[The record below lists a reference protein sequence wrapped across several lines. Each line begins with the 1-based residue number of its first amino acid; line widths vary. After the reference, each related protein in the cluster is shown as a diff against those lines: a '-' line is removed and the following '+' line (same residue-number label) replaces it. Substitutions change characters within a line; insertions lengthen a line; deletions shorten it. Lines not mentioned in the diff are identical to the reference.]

1 MGRYSKE
8 LFSKNTKYSIRKLT
22 VGAASVIVGMTLFS
36 GATVS
41 AEEVLTAEP
50 GSEMIEERGATEAP
64 PSLANLMAAN
74 TGSGTVSET
83 PAVEAEPEWLPD
95 SAVEGRVEIV
105 EESGNRYNR
114 LSSVEG
120 QDNHQN
126 IGTFVS
132 EQLQV
137 NEDGSADVALSVVE
151 RSEPGEGRF
160 GVYLHH
166 EDQNNHLLVAYDK
179 EGWFWEY
186 KSSEADQG
194 GTWYKGER
202 VPAPAQN
209 EHYELLVQ
217 LSPEGQL
224 SASILAESMD
234 QAQELFET
242 VQVPEAAWNDLKRN
256 LTAKLKVTS
265 WNNDR
270 TVVDIL
276 ALNQEGVGETGQPQ
290 TNPTPPAPVPATRPT
305 PTPSVTPAPTSPV
318 VATPQPVAGTTP
330 TAEAHLDWHPTSAK
344 PGTVTV
350 SEYGGVR
357 YNALRTN
364 ASADNGANASIF
376 EKTGLLVSPEGNA
389 SLELD
394 FVEQSEE
401 GQGRF
406 GVFLHHKDHENHIF
420 VGYDNGGWF
429 WEYKT
434 PGQGGSAYLTNRTMD
449 EPVKGE
455 KVNLIV
461 SLKADGQ
468 LNASVNGVA
477 AFDTLVVP
485 ETVLSQ
491 LRDSKKIAL
500 KLGRYSNQET
510 KIDIRTDNQEG
521 VAKAADT
528 VSETTQIDDS
538 RQVYDTLAS
547 DVLTAKI
554 DTAFPRIKEYS
565 LEGEK
570 IFGQVNPINK
580 LLINKIEVT
589 PTVTYRKLDAQTAE
603 YILDVVDAANH
614 INAELKVRL
623 AVKDNELHFDVTEV
637 TNRNQVVHGQEIDNP
652 AKLLQTISF
661 ADNNLVSVS
670 SKQAGAKFDGA
681 ILSTNTHRSGD
692 RHVDV
697 KDSTPNSS
705 TGYMYGFVST
715 DKLAAA
721 VWSNSQHGTAGTSG
735 NDRFIRLTANSRT
748 YTIENETGVH
758 YGIASSPWQWQ
769 LAYNN
774 LVYPDY
780 TLELPSAKV
789 VFTKDVN
796 NDNLVDWQDGAIAYR
811 QIMNNPKGHEYV
823 PELVAYRV
831 AMNFASQAQNP
842 FLMTLDGIKKIA
854 LHTDGLGQSI
864 LLKGY
869 GSEGHDSGHLNY
881 ADIGKRIGG
890 TEDFKT
896 LIAKSQPY
904 GAKLGIHVNAS
915 ETYPESK
922 YFSEEILRRHA
933 NGDYA
938 YGWNWI
944 DQGINIS
951 GHYDLAHNRLKRWQD
966 LKNELGEGLDFI
978 YVDVWGNGQAG
989 GEHAWETHVLSKEIN
1004 MQGWRNAFEWG
1015 AAGEYDSTFQHWAAD
1030 LTYGGYQMKGINST
1044 IVRFI
1049 RNHQKDSW
1057 IGDYPTYGGAANY
1070 PLLGGYNMKDF
1081 EGWQGRSDYNGYI
1094 TNLFANNLMT
1104 KYIQHFKVTSW
1115 KNGRPVSMTDNGE
1128 TYTWT
1133 PEMEITLKDDANNTL
1148 VLTRKSNDVED
1159 AGYRQRT
1166 VTLNG
1171 RTIQDGTAYL
1181 VPWNWDANGKNLT
1194 AENQKLYYFNTAAG
1208 ATTWNLPT
1216 DWTGDKVYLY
1226 KLSELGK
1233 TGVQELTVTNG
1244 QVTIQ
1249 GESNVP
1255 YVLYQSPQTNPEM
1268 SWSDGMHI
1276 YDQGFNSGK
1285 LDHWTIDGDAS
1296 KATLVKSQGA
1306 NDMLRIQGNTGTVSL
1321 SQKLT
1326 GLKPNTSYA
1335 AYVGVDNRS
1344 DAKASIR
1351 VQTGSA
1357 DVSNY
1362 TNKSIALNY
1371 IKAYAHNNL
1380 PKNAT
1385 VDNSSYFQNMYVFFT
1400 TGDDVSNVYLTLS
1413 READSAATYFDEIRV
1428 FENDS
1433 TMFAGGHSTAQGTF
1447 KQNFENVPQGIFP
1460 FVIGGVEG
1468 VEDNRTHLAEKHAPF
1483 TQRGW
1488 NGKKVDDVI
1497 EGTWSLKT
1505 NGLTGRNKLVYQTIP
1520 QNFRFEA
1527 GKTYRVSFDYE
1538 AGSNG
1543 TYAFAIGEGRYND
1556 NAGSLT
1562 LHPLSNSWENSQG
1575 AKQASFFVTGAAS
1588 GDSWVGIF
1596 STRRRADTKEDTV
1609 QGHINFRGYNDFMLD
1624 NLVIEEVALTGHLLA
1639 ENYYQMNTPVL
1650 DENYTQDSLAVYK
1663 EALLAMRNLPEDI
1676 SLEDARSLIDAAN
1689 AARQGLVTK
1698 KTAISTEDIVVA
1710 RASAQKGEEIL
1721 KAFDG
1726 NPATIWHT
1734 PWEGGHI
1741 NEPVTVFLRQP
1752 IEVNK
1757 FEYLPRQSGGTNGI
1771 LKDLTVVVT
1780 DDKGVEHSFAASGWP
1795 SNTAAKSIE
1804 FGKTIKAKSF
1814 VITGTASY
1822 GKTADSFMSAAEFRF
1837 LTPVAEESP
1846 LDRSAYQ
1853 AALETARTAGQ
1864 TDLVAEVEALIRDAE
1879 SRNLLTQTVLDTA
1892 TRRLQG
1898 DRPIS
1903 QPLPS
1908 GPGIPVAPPSEPVS
1922 PTPVGTVNREA
1933 LEAVLAQVENVDRS
1947 AYSAEDLAVLDE
1959 LVENAGAVLD
1969 LEDQEAIDEVTSM
1982 LQAWLS
1988 KGQGELPATPAPQ
2001 PTPPVPSIPV
2011 APPSEPASPTP
2022 VGTVNK
2028 EALEA
2033 VLAQVENLDRSAYSA
2048 EDLAILDELVDNA
2061 GAVLGL
2067 GDQEAIDEVT
2077 SMLQAWL
2084 SKGQGEV
2091 PSQPSQPPRGDEQ
2104 PTEELKPSQP
2114 TTAPTVTN
2122 SSIQTE
2128 ELEALLKQAEGL
2140 HPADLVQ
2147 EDIEFLDKIREIATE
2162 VLASA
2167 DQVLIDE
2174 VSGLLKEWLAQDK
2187 AKPVVNES
2195 PAGTEVLVTEVPAT
2209 APTAAALPEGVLPE
2223 LVTAK
2228 GASVTAAVLPAFD
2241 GGLVLNEALT
2251 HTLPEFD
2258 IASLDVSVGS
2268 KGLSSEPVSALATA
2282 PSLASGVAAQE
2293 PLASKSA
2300 TTTSATLP
2308 QTGEETEQGLL
2319 LAAGLVGL
2327 MAMASVRKRP
2337 E

>member
-22 VGAASVIVGMTLFS
+22 VGAASVIVGITLFS
-36 GATVS
+36 GATAL
-41 AEEVLTAEP
+41 AEETLTVEP
-50 GSEMIEERGATEAP
+50 ETEIVEERAASEAP

-74 TGSGTVSET
+74 TDSEGVSET
-83 PAVEAEPEWLPD
+83 LAVEVEPEWLPD
-95 SAVEGRVEIV
+95 STVEGSVDIV

-137 NEDGSADVALSVVE
+137 NEDGSADVALNLVE

-166 EDQNNHLLVAYDK
+166 EDHNNHLLVAYDK

-186 KSSEADQG
+186 KSPEADQG

-202 VPAPAQN
+202 VPAPTQN

-224 SASILAESMD
+224 SASILAETMD
-234 QAQELFET
+234 EAQELFES
-242 VQVPEAAWNDLKRN
+242 VQVPEAVWNDLKRN

-265 WNNDR
+265 WNSDR
-270 TVVDIL
+270 TVVDVL
-276 ALNQEGVGETGQPQ
+276 ALNQEGVGEGSQPQ
-290 TNPTPPAPVPATRPT
+290 TAPQPTVQPVA
-305 PTPSVTPAPTSPV
+305 TPSPTPAPTV
-318 VATPQPVAGTTP
+318 TPVANP
-330 TAEAHLDWHPTSAK
+330 TAKDEAHVDWHSTSTK

-376 EKTGLLVSPEGNA
+376 EKTGLVVSPEGNA

-420 VGYDNGGWF
+420 VGYDSGGWF

-449 EPVKGE
+449 EPVKGD
-455 KVNLIV
+455 KVNLTV

-468 LNASVNGVA
+468 LNASVNGVS

-500 KLGRYSNQET
+500 KLGRYNNQET
-510 KIDIRTDNQEG
+510 KVDIRTDNQEG
-521 VAKAADT
+521 VAKATDA
-528 VSETTQIDDS
+528 VSEVIQIDDS
-538 RQVYDTLAS
+538 RQVYDTLVS

-554 DTAFPRIKEYS
+554 DTAFPRIKEYN

-570 IFGQVNPINK
+570 LFGQVNPINK
-580 LLINKIEVT
+580 LLINEVEVT
-589 PTVTYRKLDAQTAE
+589 PTVTYRKIDAQTAE
-603 YILDVVDAANH
+603 YVLDAVDADHH
-614 INAELKVRL
+614 IDARITVRL
-623 AVKDNELHFDVTEV
+623 AVKGNELHFDVVEV

-670 SKQAGAKFDGA
+670 SKQDGAKFDGA

-692 RHVDV
+692 RHVDI

-715 DKLAAA
+715 DKVAAA
-721 VWSNSQHGTAGTSG
+721 VWSNSQHGTAGTGG

-748 YTIENETGVH
+748 YTIDNETGVH
-758 YGIASSPWQWQ
+758 YGLASSPWQWEQ
-769 LAYNN
+769 AHNN

-789 VFTKDVN
+789 VFTKDI
-796 NDNLVDWQDGAIAYR
+796 NDDQLVDWQDGAIAYR

-842 FLMTLDGIKKIA
+842 FLMTLDGIKKVA

-890 TEDFKT
+890 TKDFKT
-896 LIAKSQPY
+896 LIEKSQPY

-966 LKNELGEGLDFI
+966 LKNEIGEGLDFI

-1115 KNGRPVSMTDNGE
+1115 KNGAPVTMTDNGE
-1128 TYTWT
+1128 TYSWT
-1133 PEMEITLKDDANNTL
+1133 PEMEITLKDSAANTL
-1148 VLTRKSNDVED
+1148 VLTRKSNDISSE
-1159 AGYRQRT
+1159 GYRQRT

-1181 VPWNWDANGKNLT
+1181 VPWTWDANGQVLT
-1194 AENQKLYYFNTAAG
+1194 APNQKMYYFNTAAG
-1208 ATTWNLPT
+1208 ATTWTLPT
-1216 DWTGDKVYLY
+1216 DWSGDKVYLY

-1233 TGVQELTVTNG
+1233 TDVRELTVTNG
-1244 QVTIQ
+1244 QITIQ
-1249 GESNVP
+1249 ADANVP
-1255 YVLYQSPQTNPEM
+1255 YVLYKSPQTNPEM

-1285 LDHWTIDGDAS
+1285 LDHWIIEGDAS
-1296 KATLVKSQGA
+1296 KASLVKSQGA

-1321 SQKLT
+1321 SQTLT
-1326 GLKPNTSYA
+1326 GLKPHTSYA

-1344 DAKASIR
+1344 DAKASIK
-1351 VQTGSA
+1351 VQTGSEE
-1357 DVSNY
+1357 VSNY

-1385 VDNSSYFQNMYVFFT
+1385 VENSSYFQNMYVFFT
-1400 TGDDVSNVYLTLS
+1400 TGDDVDNVRLTLS
-1413 READSAATYFDEIRV
+1413 READAAATYFDEIRI
-1428 FENDS
+1428 FENTS
-1433 TMFAGGHSTAQGTF
+1433 TMFAGGHNTVAGTF
-1447 KQNFENVPQGIFP
+1447 KQNFEDVPQGIFP
-1460 FVIGGVEG
+1460 FVIGGIEG
-1468 VEDNRTHLAEKHAPF
+1468 VEDNRTHLSEKHAPF
-1483 TQRGW
+1483 TQRDW
-1488 NGKKVDDVI
+1488 NGKKISDVI
-1497 EGTWSLKT
+1497 DGAWSLKT

-1538 AGSNG
+1538 AGSNA

-1562 LHPLSNSWENSQG
+1562 LHPLSNSWEDSQG

-1609 QGHINFRGYNDFMLD
+1609 QGHINFRGYNDFILD
-1624 NLVIEEVALTGHLLA
+1624 NLVIEEVTLTGQLLA
-1639 ENYYQMNTPVL
+1639 ENFYQMNTPVL
-1650 DENYTQDSLAVYK
+1650 DENYTQESLAVYK

-1676 SLEDARSLIDAAN
+1676 SLDEARSLIEVAN
-1689 AARQGLVTK
+1689 TARQGLVAK
-1698 KTAISTEDIVVA
+1698 KTAISSEDIVVA
-1710 RASAQKGEEIL
+1710 RASAQKGEEIA

-1795 SNTAAKSIE
+1795 SNTAVKSIE

-1822 GKTADSFMSAAEFRF
+1822 GKTVDSFMSAAEFRF
-1837 LTPVAEESP
+1837 LTPVAEERP
-1846 LDRSAYQ
+1846 LDRSVYQ
-1853 AALETARTAGQ
+1853 AGLEVARTAGQ
-1864 TDLVAEVEALIRDAE
+1864 TDLVAEVETLIRDAE
-1879 SRNLLTQTVLDTA
+1879 SRNLLTQNVLDTA
-1892 TRRLQG
+1892 ARRLQG
-1898 DRPIS
+1898 DRPTS
-1903 QPLPS
+1903 PSLPS
-1908 GPGIPVAPPSEPVS
+1908 APSTPSTPSTDPAS
-1922 PTPVGTVNREA
+1922 PAPEGTVNTDA
-1933 LEAVLAQVENVDRS
+1933 LEAVLAQIESLDRTT
-1947 AYSAEDLAVLDE
+1947 YSAEDLAVLDE

-1969 LEDQEAIDEVTSM
+1969 LDDQEAVDEVTAM

-1988 KGQGELPATPAPQ
+1988 KGQGE
-2001 PTPPVPSIPV
+2001 I
-2011 APPSEPASPTP
+2011 
-2022 VGTVNK
+2022 
-2028 EALEA
+2028 
-2033 VLAQVENLDRSAYSA
+2033 
-2048 EDLAILDELVDNA
+2048 
-2061 GAVLGL
+2061 
-2067 GDQEAIDEVT
+2067 
-2077 SMLQAWL
+2077 
-2084 SKGQGEV
+2084 

-2114 TTAPTVTN
+2114 TTPTVTGP
-2122 SSIQTE
+2122 SIQTE
-2128 ELEALLKQAEGL
+2128 ELEALLKQVEGL
-2140 HPADLVQ
+2140 NRADYGQ
-2147 EDIEFLDKIREIATE
+2147 EDIEFLDKVREIATE

-2174 VSGLLKEWLAQDK
+2174 VTVLLKEWLAQDK
-2187 AKPVVNES
+2187 IKPAVNEGPVVSE
-2195 PAGTEVLVTEVPAT
+2195 PMITEVPAT
-2209 APTAAALPEGVLPE
+2209 APTAAFLPEGTLPELVTAKGASVTASLPEGVLPE

-2228 GASVTAAVLPAFD
+2228 GASVTASLPEGALPELVTAKGTSVTAAPLPAFE

-2258 IASLDVSVGS
+2258 IASLEVIAGS
-2268 KGLSSEPVSALATA
+2268 KKLSSEPVSAPAITPGLV
-2282 PSLASGVAAQE
+2282 SEGEVQE
-2293 PLASKSA
+2293 LPVSKSV
-2300 TTTSATLP
+2300 TISSASLP
-2308 QTGEETEQGLL
+2308 QTGEERHQEFFLV
-2319 LAAGLVGL
+2319 AGLVGL
-2327 MAMASVRKRP
+2327 MAVASLRKRP